1 MRRIKVSNE
10 SGRGPL
16 GRLWAA
22 LRRPSVKYSTLTLL
36 LVGGLGGVVFG
47 VVLSAAVH
55 MTNSLEFCISCHE
68 MRDTV
73 YQEYKETI
81 HYQEQAWRPC
91 RLS

>member
-1 MRRIKVSNE
+1 MNADSGKGPIGRRW
-10 SGRGPL
+10 G
-16 GRLWAA
+16 A

-36 LVGGLGGVVFG
+36 LAGGLGGIIFWG
-47 VVLSAAVH
+47 GFNTAIH

-81 HYQEQAWRPC
+81 HYKNKHGVRAEIGRAHV
-91 RLS
+91 